1 MKNKHQI
8 YLVSDSTGETL
19 DRMFLAVKAQFENFI
34 YETHNYSF
42 TRTENQINKI
52 LDKAE
57 NIFRLMKFTV
67 PYQVKVLYQIL
78 TKEERLK
85 FIGIAS
91 LSIVSSLVA
100 MLGIVSVVPFLAMAT
115 QPELVQSNFYFKMVY
130 DYLNFT
136 NTPTHLEE
144 FSNVNTKYQN
154 DTQVDAA
161 IIAKVKKT
169 YYAFISNNNKKT

>member
-1 MKNKHQI
+1 
-8 YLVSDSTGETL
+8 
-19 DRMFLAVKAQFENFI
+19 
-34 YETHNYSF
+34 
-42 TRTENQINKI
+42 
-52 LDKAE
+52 
-57 NIFRLMKFTV
+57 MKFTV

-136 NTPTHLEE
+136 NIRSFLLILGL
-144 FSNVNTKYQN
+144 SL
-154 DTQVDAA
+154 
-161 IIAKVKKT
+161 KKLF
-169 YYAFISNNNKKT
+169 YKN